1 MALLFKQTTPLWG
14 IWKLEETSDELFSL
28 LKNKEAYLSQLEQI
42 HSEVRRKEWLA
53 CRVLLQEFVDSSIMI
68 AYKTNGAPYLLNSNL
83 CISMSH
89 TKGYVAVLLQE
100 HPVVGIDIEY
110 RSTRVQKIRSRFM
123 SEIEESSLDKDN
135 EVDHLLLHWC
145 AKETLYK
152 MIGQEDVD
160 FRQHLHVC
168 PFYYELEGTFHVY
181 ETRTDKK
188 KEFNLRYW
196 VQPEFVVVYSDK
208 IKKEN

>member
-1 MALLFKQTTPLWG
+1 MYGLYEYYG
-14 IWKLEETSDELFSL
+14 G
-28 LKNKEAYLSQLEQI
+28 
-42 HSEVRRKEWLA
+42 
-53 CRVLLQEFVDSSIMI
+53 LQF
-68 AYKTNGAPYLLNSNL
+68 
-83 CISMSH
+83 
-89 TKGYVAVLLQE
+89 TKIVAN
-100 HPVVGIDIEY
+100 D
-110 RSTRVQKIRSRFM
+110 
-123 SEIEESSLDKDN
+123 
-135 EVDHLLLHWC
+135 
-145 AKETLYK
+145 KETLYK

-196 VQPEFVVVYSDK
+196 VQPEFVVVYSDN